1 MAQWGKALATQ
12 PGDSSWLL
20 RTNIKVERE
29 TPHLSS
35 DPPPTCCGTFVCA
48 YTHTTYTQSVY
59 KTKFFT
65 LIILND
71 LSSENHHLDAIS
83 R

>member
-12 PGDSSWLL
+12 PGDLSWLL

-35 DPPPTCCGTFVCA
+35 DPPPHAVVHSCVHI
-48 YTHTTYTQSVY
+48 HTQHTNSVY